1 MLFGKSVPHEELLDG
16 LAKAIEDADAIV
28 VGAGAGL
35 STSAGFTYA
44 GERFERLFGD
54 FIDAYGFADMYS
66 AGFYPYSTPEE
77 TWGFWSRYIWCNRYT
92 DAPKDTYAKL
102 LALICDK
109 DFFVITTNV
118 DHQFQKAG
126 FPKDRLFYTQGDY
139 GLWQCSLPCH
149 AKTYPNEP
157 QIREMAARQRTMRV
171 PASLVPH
178 CPVCGRGMSMNL
190 RADDTFVEDDGWR
203 AAAARYRDF
212 LARTERARTL
222 FLDLGSGWNTPGV
235 FKFPFWQMTLTRPT
249 ARYAWLDHSP
259 DPLPAALAPLSLHLR
274 ADIGAT
280 LAALRESIDRQ

>member
-1 MLFGKSVPHEELLDG
+1 
-16 LAKAIEDADAIV
+16 
-28 VGAGAGL
+28 
-35 STSAGFTYA
+35 
-44 GERFERLFGD
+44 
-54 FIDAYGFADMYS
+54 
-66 AGFYPYSTPEE
+66 
-77 TWGFWSRYIWCNRYT
+77 
-92 DAPKDTYAKL
+92 
-102 LALICDK
+102 
-109 DFFVITTNV
+109 
-118 DHQFQKAG
+118 
-126 FPKDRLFYTQGDY
+126 
-139 GLWQCSLPCH
+139 
-149 AKTYPNEP
+149 
-157 QIREMAARQRTMRV
+157 
-171 PASLVPH
+171 
-178 CPVCGRGMSMNL
+178 MNL